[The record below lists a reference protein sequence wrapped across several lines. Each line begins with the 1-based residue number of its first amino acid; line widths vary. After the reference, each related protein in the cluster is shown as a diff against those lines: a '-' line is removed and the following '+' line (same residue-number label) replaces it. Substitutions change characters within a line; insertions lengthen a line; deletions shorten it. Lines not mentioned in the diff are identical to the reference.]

1 MPYSWKVNIPM
12 NANSVY
18 EMNATEVA
26 ELLRQVKVM
35 YGDIHVPYLIR
46 SLAVV
51 DSTLKKWSRVFAIR
65 VDVRFAKVNSGC
77 DIFHPTRFQRTDSQ
91 VITRFIESLKSQLRE
106 VSKRKRRRYISS
118 EVRYIWVREQDT
130 GDHPHYH
137 LVLFFNKDRYT
148 TLGNYTKPDGINMA
162 TRLQKAWCSA
172 LGLPF
177 PEYAGLV
184 HFPKN
189 CEYIFDRKEVLLR
202 SSGYMKFLNRI
213 AYFSKVRTKLVG
225 DGQRNFGCSQVR

>member
-1 MPYSWKVNIPM
+1 MSINT
-12 NANSVY
+12 NNTY
-18 EMNATEVA
+18 ELTVA
-26 ELLRQVKVM
+26 EVTRLLQQVQGM
-35 YGDIHVPYLIR
+35 YGDIHAPYLIR

-51 DSTLKKWSRVFAIR
+51 DSTLKEWSRVFAIR

-77 DIFHPTRFQRTDSQ
+77 DIFHSTRFQRTDSQ
-91 VITRFIESLKSQLRE
+91 VITRFVESLKSQLRE

-118 EVRYIWVREQDT
+118 EVRYIWVREQDA

-137 LVLFFNKDRYT
+137 LVLLFNKDRYT
-148 TLGNYTKPDGINMA
+148 TLGNYTKPDAINMA
-162 TRLQKAWCSA
+162 TRVQKAWCSA

-177 PEYAGLV
+177 PEYVGLI

-189 CEYIFDRKEVLLR
+189 CEYILDRREALFR
-202 SSGYMKFLNRI
+202 SPGYMKFLRRI

-225 DGQRNFGCSQVR
+225 DGQRNFGCSQLR